1 MLSNP
6 KTSNLSIDPKKRAE
20 AERAI
25 LRETLANSF
34 DPLLDFTAFPD
45 AENSMLSKLMDLCM
59 HYGGKLNA
67 ARVEFKEHPEYVD
80 AIFFYNN
87 QNELLDSIHFDHPSS
102 WKLHEFI
109 RSTFRSDADD
119 TMSYDFT
126 HYTSGEAAIT
136 AILQT
141 PLESSDGSSSLQL
154 VLVKAP
160 HPTYFAYETMKS

>member
-1 MLSNP
+1 MLSNQ
-6 KTSNLSIDPKKRAE
+6 KTSNRSIDPERAK
-20 AERAI
+20 ADRAI
-25 LRETLANSF
+25 LRKTLANSF

-67 ARVEFKEHPEYVD
+67 ARVEFKEHPEYAD

-87 QNELLDSIHFDHPSS
+87 QNELLDSIYFDNPAS

-126 HYTSGEAAIT
+126 HYAPEEGAIT
-136 AILQT
+136 ATLQT
-141 PLESSDGSSSLQL
+141 PIESSDGSSSLHL

-160 HPTYFAYETMKS
+160 HPSYFAYETMKT

>member
-6 KTSNLSIDPKKRAE
+6 KTSHHSHVQKKSAE

-45 AENSMLSKLMDLCM
+45 AEHSMLSKLMDLCM
-59 HYGGKLNA
+59 DYGGKLNA
-67 ARVEFKEHPEYVD
+67 ERIEFKEHPEYVD

-87 QNELLDSIHFDHPSS
+87 HNELLDSIQFDNPAS
-102 WKLHEFI
+102 WKLHEFL
-109 RSTFRSDADD
+109 RTTFRDSDNNQ
-119 TMSYDFT
+119 SYDFT
-126 HYTSGEAAIT
+126 YYPSGETAIT
-136 AILQT
+136 ATLQP
-141 PLESSDGSSSLQL
+141 PLESSDGTSSLQL

-160 HPTYFAYETMKS
+160 HPTYFAYETMKT